1 MELDRCYFW
10 SSYNRAVIGFVLR
23 GSHAVV
29 IGGLIGPG
37 AERESL
43 LTQFLDHCRVNRWTA
58 CFGIIPE
65 RDLHLFDRHG
75 FESTKIGEDALID
88 LRECTWQGKPYE
100 WVRRQSNYCRRQ
112 GLICQEI
119 IHMPGASDAVGMASE
134 SRDSATASQARNRI
148 SELLTISNLFLDHTP
163 HGRTMRYFVG
173 QFNPECLHRRRTF
186 AAVAGGGAGRAEGF
200 VVCTPYRDGKAWGIE
215 MYRAR
220 PDAIR
225 GTIPFLIHATM
236 QALKCEALRR
246 SRSA

>member
-1 MELDRCYFW
+1 
-10 SSYNRAVIGFVLR
+10 
-23 GSHAVV
+23 
-29 IGGLIGPG
+29 
-37 AERESL
+37 
-43 LTQFLDHCRVNRWTA
+43 
-58 CFGIIPE
+58 
-65 RDLHLFDRHG
+65 
-75 FESTKIGEDALID
+75 
-88 LRECTWQGKPYE
+88 
-100 WVRRQSNYCRRQ
+100 
-112 GLICQEI
+112 
-119 IHMPGASDAVGMASE
+119 MPGASDAVGMASE

-173 QFNPECLHRRRTF
+173 QFNPKRLHRRRTF

-236 QALKCEALRR
+236 QALKCEGIEEVSLCLMPAAGCSTRRHPPYQDSWFIHTYIHITHQYLNFILDTPGIYHFKTRFRPRSENIYCGIWPSPTTMAGSIRPLHAMLSTWGTLEFSPWRAVRRALSRVRNRR
-246 SRSA
+246 QRATLTHS